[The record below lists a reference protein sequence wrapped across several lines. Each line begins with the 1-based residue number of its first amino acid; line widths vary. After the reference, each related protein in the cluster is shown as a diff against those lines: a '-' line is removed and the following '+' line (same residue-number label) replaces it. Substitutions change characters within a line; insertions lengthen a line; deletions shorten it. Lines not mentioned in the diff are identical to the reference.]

1 MIYTVTLNP
10 SIDYIVRL
18 DSLVPGITNRT
29 TAEEYY
35 YGGKGI
41 NVSCVLAELDLEST
55 AFGFV
60 AGFTGDA
67 IEKGIRNDR
76 IITDFIKLESG
87 ISRINIKIKAGVE
100 TEINCQ
106 GPHISEGE
114 LERLFSKID
123 RISDGD
129 TIVIAGNIPN
139 TMPDDVYE
147 RILERIKGKDVRIVV
162 DATKKLLLN
171 ALKYKPFLI
180 KPNRQELSE
189 MFGVEINTEDDIEK
203 YAKKNKEQDILR
215 YILNYG
221 WGLAGQRFQFAKFA
235 GSSYKLSEM
244 GDAFRILEKTLL
256 LELVYPLISTSFPI
270 LPDLKRSP
278 KLLWLDTGLVNYVAE
293 MQERLLFTSAT
304 DELWNGDIAEQVVG
318 QELLGASVT
327 FGTKRMFWVR
337 DARNSQAEVDFVYKF
352 KSRLLPIEVKTGDNS
367 RLRSLHQFME
377 ESKENIAIRLWNGT
391 FCSDE
396 IRLPSGK
403 QYTLYNLPFYY
414 AGQLESFLNDKVE

>member
-41 NVSCVLAELDLEST
+41 NDSCVLAELDLDST

-60 AGFTGDA
+60 SGFTGDD
-67 IEKGIRNDR
+67 I
-76 IITDFIKLESG
+76 ESG
-87 ISRINIKIKAGVE
+87 NSRINIKIKAGVE

-203 YAKKNKEQDILR
+203 YAKELQKLGAKNVLISLGGDGAMLIDEFGKRHKAGVLKEKVINTVGSGDSMVAGFVAGYEKTKSYPYALK
-215 YILNYG
+215 LGSVCGNATAFLD
-221 WGLAGQRFQFAKFA
+221 GLATKEKINELLAKF
-235 GSSYKLSEM
+235 
-244 GDAFRILEKTLL
+244 
-256 LELVYPLISTSFPI
+256 
-270 LPDLKRSP
+270 
-278 KLLWLDTGLVNYVAE
+278 N
-293 MQERLLFTSAT
+293 
-304 DELWNGDIAEQVVG
+304 
-318 QELLGASVT
+318 
-327 FGTKRMFWVR
+327 
-337 DARNSQAEVDFVYKF
+337 
-352 KSRLLPIEVKTGDNS
+352 
-367 RLRSLHQFME
+367 
-377 ESKENIAIRLWNGT
+377 
-391 FCSDE
+391 
-396 IRLPSGK
+396 
-403 QYTLYNLPFYY
+403 
-414 AGQLESFLNDKVE
+414 